1 MIYTNFREIDKAGR
15 IVISKD
21 IRNHLNIKPGD
32 ILHIEADD
40 ECVTIK
46 KAESKCVFCN
56 TLDNLIAFGG
66 KYVCRVRMSRSVCFS
81 DNCWKKRGSK

>member
-15 IVISKD
+15 LVISKD
-21 IRNHLNIKPGD
+21 IRNHLNINAGD

-40 ECVTIK
+40 ERIIIR

-56 TLDNLIAFGG
+56 ATQNLVEFKG
-66 KYVCRVRMSRSVCFS
+66 KHICEDCL
-81 DNCWKKRGSK
+81 NNLNQH

>member
-21 IRNHLNIKPGD
+21 IRNHLNINAGD
-32 ILHIEADD
+32 MLHIEADD
-40 ECVTIK
+40 NCITIR

-56 TLDNLIAFGG
+56 SLDNLVEFQG
-66 KYVCRVRMSRSVCFS
+66 KHICQSCLEELQR
-81 DNCWKKRGSK
+81 

>member
-46 KAESKCVFCN
+46 KGREQ
-56 TLDNLIAFGG
+56 
-66 KYVCRVRMSRSVCFS
+66 VRFLQYS
-81 DNCWKKRGSK
+81 

>member
-21 IRNHLNIKPGD
+21 IRNNLNIKPGD

-40 ECVTIK
+40 EFFLFK
-46 KAESKCVFCN
+46 KAEIKCNLCN

-66 KYVCRVRMSRSVCFS
+66 KYVCRDCVE
-81 DNCWKKRGSK
+81 KLKG

>member
-21 IRNHLNIKPGD
+21 IRRHFNIQAGD
-32 ILHIEADD
+32 VLQINADD
-40 ECVTIK
+40 ECITIR

-56 TLDNLIAFGG
+56 SLDNLVDFEDQHICADCLE
-66 KYVCRVRMSRSVCFS
+66 KLKSI
-81 DNCWKKRGSK
+81 

>member
-21 IRNHLNIKPGD
+21 IRRHFNIQAGD
-32 ILHIEADD
+32 VLQINADD
-40 ECVTIK
+40 ECITIR

-56 TLDNLIAFGG
+56 SLDQLVNFEDKHICADCLEKLKDI
-66 KYVCRVRMSRSVCFS
+66 
-81 DNCWKKRGSK
+81 

>member
-21 IRNHLNIKPGD
+21 IRNHFNIKPGD

-40 ECVTIK
+40 DCITIK
-46 KAESKCVFCN
+46 KAENKCVFCDTLDELIEFNGKHICKNCLN
-56 TLDNLIAFGG
+56 TLKG
-66 KYVCRVRMSRSVCFS
+66 
-81 DNCWKKRGSK
+81 